1 MKTNISL
8 ALNALLI
15 LAVGYLFIQSGKGKK
30 AATDETPVNETAVET
45 PKVVYINA
53 DTLLEKYDY
62 FKRQK
67 EALQAREVEA
77 TQSLGGRSRALEN
90 EFLAVQKKVQQGL
103 LAPNQIMEEEQRL
116 SKKQQQLLAEQEN
129 VTQELMLETQRINAE
144 LQDSLIVVLD
154 KIKLENGYEY
164 ILQYG
169 QGSSV
174 LSAKDDLDIT
184 ESVLTELNKST
195 APK

>member
-15 LAVGYLFIQSGKGKK
+15 LAVGYLFVQSGKGKK
-30 AATDETPVNETAVET
+30 AATEETPVNEAAVET

-67 EALQAREVEA
+67 EALQTREAEA
-77 TQSLGGRSRALEN
+77 TQSLSGRSRALEN

-103 LAPNQIMEEEQRL
+103 LAPNQIMDEEQRL

-154 KIKLENGYEY
+154 KIKLDKGYEY

-174 LSAKDDLDIT
+174 LSAKDELDIT
-184 ESVLTELNKST
+184 ESVLAELNKST
-195 APK
+195 VPK